1 MHGWRCWACWCCDC
15 CLHEGAADDVGSCS
29 HGPAVLPTRAYVL
42 LSPLMLLVLVLCCML
57 LLIEGSCMA
66 PPGAVCA
73 TLLTPLVP
81 AMLTLA
87 MLMGPELVL
96 LMLTLTLL
104 MLRCMSLG
112 GGCMASL
119 HACSMAVVE
128 TVCAVMSA
136 CCWVLLLRAARASL
150 SCMMSW
156 HLSSSSWLMTFF
168 SWLLIVASRSFPW
181 LSSRLCALQWMS
193 SSVGEV
199 H

>member
-1 MHGWRCWACWCCDC
+1 
-15 CLHEGAADDVGSCS
+15 
-29 HGPAVLPTRAYVL
+29 
-42 LSPLMLLVLVLCCML
+42 MLLELVLCCML
-57 LLIEGSCMA
+57 LLMEGSCMA
-66 PPGAVCA
+66 PPGAACE

-96 LMLTLTLL
+96 LMLMLTLTLL
-104 MLRCMSLG
+104 LLRCMSLW

-119 HACSMAVVE
+119 HACSKAVME
-128 TVCAVMSA
+128 AICAVMSA
-136 CCWVLLLRAARASL
+136 CCLVLLLRAARASL